1 MPDKMYN
8 KGGKVTG
15 NIIELRD
22 DNFEE
27 MVLKSDRPVIVD
39 FWATWCMPCKMLA
52 PTVEEIA
59 NEYKDKYKI
68 AKLNIDDAIDVAT
81 KFSVMNI
88 PTLIFFSKG
97 KEVARMVGAAS
108 RRDILKRIEEAFV

>member
-1 MPDKMYN
+1 MA
-8 KGGKVTG
+8 G
-15 NIIELRD
+15 NVLELKD

-27 MVLKSDRPVIVD
+27 MVLKSDKPVIVD

-59 NEYKDKYKI
+59 NEYQGKYKVG
-68 AKLNIDDAIDVAT
+68 KLNIDDAMDVAT

-88 PTLIFFSKG
+88 PTLIFFNNG
-97 KEVARMVGAAS
+97 AEAARIVGAVS
-108 RRDILKRIEEAFV
+108 KRDILKKMEEAFA

>member
-1 MPDKMYN
+1 MA
-8 KGGKVTG
+8 G
-15 NIIELRD
+15 NILELNN

-27 MVLKSDRPVIVD
+27 VVLKSDKPVVVD

-68 AKLNIDDAIDVAT
+68 AKLNIDDAMDVAT
-81 KFSVMNI
+81 NFSVMNI
-88 PTLIFFSKG
+88 PTLIFFNKG

-108 RRDILKRIEEAFV
+108 KRDILKKIEGVFV

>member
-1 MPDKMYN
+1 MA
-8 KGGKVTG
+8 G
-15 NIIELRD
+15 NVLELKD

-27 MVLKSDRPVIVD
+27 VVLKSDKPVIVD

-59 NEYKDKYKI
+59 NEYKSKYKI
-68 AKLNIDDAIDVAT
+68 AKLNIDDAMDTAANLN
-81 KFSVMNI
+81 VMNI
-88 PTLIFFSKG
+88 PTLIFFSNG

-108 RRDILKRIEEAFV
+108 KRDILKKMEEVFI